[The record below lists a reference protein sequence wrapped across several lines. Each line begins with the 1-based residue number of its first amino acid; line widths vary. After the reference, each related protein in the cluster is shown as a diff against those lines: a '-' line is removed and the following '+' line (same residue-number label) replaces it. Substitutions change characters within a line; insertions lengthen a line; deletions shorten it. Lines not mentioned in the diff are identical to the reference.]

1 MSSAAAGEALFGHQR
16 WAPSSWGRGGGL
28 ATWSGPPV
36 ADMAFAAR
44 AAELRLLGARERAGT
59 AAVRELLALQSSDW
73 AFLVSEALAPPYGR
87 ERFDGHLEGLR
98 RALAEGLDGDPGAG
112 PRNIAV
118 DARLGTL
125 LAPL

>member
-1 MSSAAAGEALFGHQR
+1 MGTEQLGTRPGSRDVVRAARRGH
-16 WAPSSWGRGGGL
+16 GVRG
-28 ATWSGPPV
+28 
-36 ADMAFAAR
+36 R
-44 AAELRLLGARERAGT
+44 AAELRLLGARERAG
-59 AAVRELLALQSSDW
+59 AGAVRELLALQSSDW

-98 RALAEGLDGDPGAG
+98 RALADARDGDPPAG

-118 DARLGTL
+118 DARPGTL